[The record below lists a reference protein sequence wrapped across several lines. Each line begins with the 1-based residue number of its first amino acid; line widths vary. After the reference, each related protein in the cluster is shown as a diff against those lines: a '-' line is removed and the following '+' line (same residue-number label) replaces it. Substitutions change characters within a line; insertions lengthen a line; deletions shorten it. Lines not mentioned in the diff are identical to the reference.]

1 MAYKLQGLYYHL
13 EFAQK
18 DLGSIIIILVLGFA
32 EVFSLSMWND
42 IFSYFLKKRVTFL
55 SNVCSKD
62 AYLHTTNFGPH
73 NCWVRNSL
81 YNTKLKSL
89 QSRVMYFNWIYIK
102 KIRKMVF
109 DLICNYVLTIKE
121 SRLRVTLKSILLCQ
135 ILPTQNTY
143 IRFF

>member
-32 EVFSLSMWND
+32 EVFSLSMRND

-89 QSRVMYFNWIYIK
+89 QSRVMYFNWIYI
-102 KIRKMVF
+102 
-109 DLICNYVLTIKE
+109 
-121 SRLRVTLKSILLCQ
+121 
-135 ILPTQNTY
+135 
-143 IRFF
+143 